1 MATSARD
8 LLGWTEQRW
17 TAVEEAARKALART
31 AKCRR
36 VIPIGAE
43 QIGAK
48 GVVISTIG
56 ARTSIA
62 YEPDTV
68 ASPIQIFVD
77 ATLSDQN
84 ADDEAAVI
92 RLVES
97 AAAQLGLVEDK
108 EVIQGPPSVPAAPV
122 AAGAPVPA
130 PQPGRLPR
138 IPGLPQRARLN
149 KIPDDDRA
157 SAGAQ
162 PFEISTAIP
171 ILAKRVDPKAPRVA
185 PTAAEIVAAVRTAQ
199 GELETA
205 GRPGPCGLLLHSR
218 LFATLGDLAPGGAP
232 FLQQVEQCIDSSEIA
247 GTSALAD
254 GSNPDYQ
261 VCGILFRLEPPAFDL
276 VQTARPTITVL
287 GRARG
292 QTELRVEEDL
302 VIRILDQLAIHHIR
316 YEPEKV
322 VPEEGEGEE
331 DEQPSEERT
340 ESTKRVSRQSRH

>member
-8 LLGWTEQRW
+8 LVGWTEQRW

-48 GVVISTIG
+48 GVVIPTIAAG
-56 ARTSIA
+56 TPIA

-68 ASPIQIFVD
+68 ASPIQIFVN

-97 AAAQLGLVEDK
+97 AAAQLGLAEDQ
-108 EVIQGPPSVPAAPV
+108 EVIQGPPPVPAAPV
-122 AAGAPVPA
+122 AAVAPVPA
-130 PQPGRLPR
+130 PQRPGRLPR
-138 IPGLPQRARLN
+138 TPGLPPRARLN
-149 KIPDDDRA
+149 EIAALKDDEDCA
-157 SAGAQ
+157 FAGAE
-162 PFEISTAIP
+162 PFETSTAIP
-171 ILAKRVDPKAPRVA
+171 IFAKGVAPKAPRVA

-232 FLQQVEQCIDSSEIA
+232 YLQQVEQCIDSSEIA
-247 GTSALAD
+247 GTSALD
-254 GSNPDYQ
+254 GSNVNGK
-261 VCGILFRLEPPAFDL
+261 VCGILFRLEPPAVDL
-276 VQTARPTITVL
+276 VQTARPTVTVL
-287 GRARG
+287 GRAGG
-292 QTELRVEEDL
+292 QTELRVEEDV
-302 VIRILDQLAIHHIR
+302 VIRILDQLAIHHIK
-316 YEPEKV
+316 Y
-322 VPEEGEGEE
+322 
-331 DEQPSEERT
+331 
-340 ESTKRVSRQSRH
+340 